1 MRYLQRTLTIIFA
14 LPLLLCPEVC
24 SAQSAE
30 QAAANWHQ
38 WRGPDAT
45 GVSRTATP
53 PVSWSETNNVK
64 WKTPIDGT
72 GRGGPIVWNDR
83 VFLVSAIK
91 TDRVDSDLV
100 PPEKQP
106 KSNFFDIKKPNA
118 IHQFVVLCLDRK
130 TGKEIWRQIANELI
144 PHDGVHQDNDYAS
157 ASPTTDGKR
166 LYCWFGSAGLFCYDL
181 DGALLWKRDLG
192 KAFIGS
198 SLGEGCSPVIHDDK
212 LVIVRDQA
220 RQSFIETLDAT
231 TGKTLWKVDRD
242 EDNAWATPRI
252 IQHSGKTQVITTGS
266 NFVRSN
272 DLETGKLIWKCS
284 GLTGNCIP
292 CPVIKG
298 DYVYCMSGYKGY
310 SLMAIPLNE
319 TGDISGSKNILW
331 TKDSGTPYIPSP
343 VLYDD
348 LLYYTQSNQAILTVA
363 NADDGEIV
371 VPRKRLSIGNIYSS
385 PVAANGHVYLTGR
398 GGKTLVLEKAR
409 EFKVLSENQIDER
422 VDASPAVA
430 GNALFLRGQKS
441 LYCIAND

>member
-144 PHDGVHQDNDYAS
+144 PHDGVHQDNDYACLLYT
-157 ASPTTDGKR
+157 SP
-166 LYCWFGSAGLFCYDL
+166 SP
-181 DGALLWKRDLG
+181 RDLSTSRMP
-192 KAFIGS
+192 S
-198 SLGEGCSPVIHDDK
+198 S
-212 LVIVRDQA
+212 A
-220 RQSFIETLDAT
+220 
-231 TGKTLWKVDRD
+231 
-242 EDNAWATPRI
+242 
-252 IQHSGKTQVITTGS
+252 
-266 NFVRSN
+266 
-272 DLETGKLIWKCS
+272 
-284 GLTGNCIP
+284 
-292 CPVIKG
+292 
-298 DYVYCMSGYKGY
+298 
-310 SLMAIPLNE
+310 
-319 TGDISGSKNILW
+319 
-331 TKDSGTPYIPSP
+331 
-343 VLYDD
+343 
-348 LLYYTQSNQAILTVA
+348 
-363 NADDGEIV
+363 
-371 VPRKRLSIGNIYSS
+371 
-385 PVAANGHVYLTGR
+385 
-398 GGKTLVLEKAR
+398 
-409 EFKVLSENQIDER
+409 
-422 VDASPAVA
+422 
-430 GNALFLRGQKS
+430 
-441 LYCIAND
+441 